1 MYTTRAH
8 ACTVT
13 SAPISTLTTL
23 SSSGARGCAIFPLD
37 SQRLRYVIGEF
48 DSLVIEKTGKRSS
61 TPPHLF
67 GATLGG
73 EPEAPSHSKLNCVHD
88 ASVLTTMKSLCDLT
102 TVWALK
108 RERLQLVIHFEV
120 SRRHLGFFIFVFV
133 VLFFAHPFAAFA
145 TYSKVSAF
153 LEDEGRW
160 SLQTHDAI

>member
-37 SQRLRYVIGEF
+37 SQRLRYVISEF
-48 DSLVIEKTGKRSS
+48 DSLVIEKKRYII
-61 TPPHLF
+61 
-67 GATLGG
+67 G

-102 TVWALK
+102 AVWALK

-120 SRRHLGFFIFVFV
+120 SR
-133 VLFFAHPFAAFA
+133 
-145 TYSKVSAF
+145 
-153 LEDEGRW
+153 
-160 SLQTHDAI
+160 

>member
-1 MYTTRAH
+1 MCEDGSKRRAWPIALCDEARQMLPCCH
-8 ACTVT
+8 KWIELATEDGATKFLIHLSRNNRKDIFYPT
-13 SAPISTLTTL
+13 SP
-23 SSSGARGCAIFPLD
+23 F
-37 SQRLRYVIGEF
+37 
-48 DSLVIEKTGKRSS
+48 
-61 TPPHLF
+61 F

-73 EPEAPSHSKLNCVHD
+73 EPAAPSHSKLDCVHD

-102 TVWALK
+102 AVWALK

-133 VLFFAHPFAAFA
+133 ALFFAHPFAAFA